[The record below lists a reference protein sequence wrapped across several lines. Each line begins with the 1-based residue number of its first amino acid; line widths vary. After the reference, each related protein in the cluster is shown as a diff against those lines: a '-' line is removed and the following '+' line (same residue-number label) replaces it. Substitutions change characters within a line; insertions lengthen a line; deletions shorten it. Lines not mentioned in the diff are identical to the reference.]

1 MATYLTRLRTPFLIN
16 ETSTVNSGSAD
27 LTITINSV
35 DVYVISKNTTA
46 RTISFEVS
54 ELIRDY
60 LNPSWDGVFPYST
73 TTNNSFVVTASIK
86 IEFYTNTKAT
96 RATNAQAGT
105 ADTPISGQTIN
116 HTMYGFDAYSEFM
129 EGVNHQ
135 LSYGQM
141 LQTTTDMYL
150 PDSTVAYIPIM
161 IAEASPAT
169 NPKTPPAI
177 AQYFTVAANV
187 ADGTVVNPVNGIDVT
202 IHRICEPVY
211 EYIKVIF
218 VNKFGG
224 LQMFYFNKKNVIS
237 LNVTQENY
245 ESMLMSANTYSNTD
259 HQKYVYNKQGSE
271 QITLNT
277 GYVDQGQFE
286 TMKQLLLSEQV
297 WAEIGTT
304 VYPINITTN
313 SLTKKTKV
321 NDKLVNYSVN
331 AGFAYDVINSVR

>member
-1 MATYLTRLRTPFLIN
+1 MANYLSRLRTPFFIN
-16 ETSTVNSGSAD
+16 QTSTVTSGSAD

-35 DVYVISKNTTA
+35 DVYVISKNTTSDS
-46 RTISFEVS
+46 ISFEVS

-60 LNPSWDGVFPYST
+60 LNPTWDGVFPYSS
-73 TTNNSFVVTASIK
+73 TTNDSFVVSASIK
-86 IEFYTNTKAT
+86 IEFYLNTKAT
-96 RATNAQAGT
+96 RATNAQAGST
-105 ADTPISGQTIN
+105 DTPISGQTVL
-116 HTMYGFDAYSEFM
+116 HTIYGFDSYSEFM

-135 LSYGQM
+135 LSSGQM
-141 LQTTTDMYL
+141 LQSATDMYL
-150 PDSTVAYIPIM
+150 PDSTIAYIPI
-161 IAEASPAT
+161 EAS
-169 NPKTPPAI
+169 NGVS
-177 AQYFTVAANV
+177 YFTVAANV
-187 ADGTVVNPVNGIDVT
+187 ADGTVVTPVVGINVT

-211 EYIKVIF
+211 QYIKVVF

-224 LQMFYFNKKNVIS
+224 LQMFYFNKKNILS

-245 ESMLMSANTYSNTD
+245 DSMLMSANTYSNTN

-286 TMKQLLLSEQV
+286 TIKQLMLSEQV

-304 VYPINITTN
+304 IYPVNVITN

-321 NDKLVNYSVN
+321 NDKLVNYSINV
-331 AGFAYDVINSVR
+331 GFAYDVINSVR

>member
-1 MATYLTRLRTPFLIN
+1 MATYLSRLRTPFFIN
-16 ETSTVNSGSAD
+16 QTSTVTSGSAD

-35 DVYVISKNTTA
+35 DVYVISKNTTSDS
-46 RTISFEVS
+46 ISFEVS

-60 LNPSWDGVFPYST
+60 LNPTWDGVFPYSS
-73 TTNNSFVVTASIK
+73 TTNDSFVVSASIK
-86 IEFYTNTKAT
+86 IEFYLNTKAT
-96 RATNAQAGT
+96 RATNAQAGST
-105 ADTPISGQTIN
+105 DTPISGQTVL
-116 HTMYGFDAYSEFM
+116 HTIYGFDSYSEFM

-135 LSYGQM
+135 LSSGQM
-141 LQTTTDMYL
+141 LQSATDMYL
-150 PDSTVAYIPIM
+150 PDSTIAYIPI
-161 IAEASPAT
+161 EAS
-169 NPKTPPAI
+169 NGVS
-177 AQYFTVAANV
+177 YFTVAANV
-187 ADGTVVNPVNGIDVT
+187 ADGTVVTPVVGINVT

-211 EYIKVIF
+211 QYIKVVF

-224 LQMFYFNKKNVIS
+224 LQMFYFNKKNILS

-245 ESMLMSANTYSNTD
+245 DSMLMSANTYSNTN

-286 TMKQLLLSEQV
+286 TIKQLMLSEQV

-304 VYPINITTN
+304 IYPVNVITN

-321 NDKLVNYSVN
+321 NDKLVNYSINV
-331 AGFAYDVINSVR
+331 GFAYDVINSVR

>member
-1 MATYLTRLRTPFLIN
+1 MANYLSRLRTPFFIN
-16 ETSTVNSGSAD
+16 QTSTVTSGSAD

-35 DVYVISKNTTA
+35 DVYVISKNTTSDS
-46 RTISFEVS
+46 ISFEVS

-60 LNPSWDGVFPYST
+60 LNPTWDGVFPYSS
-73 TTNNSFVVTASIK
+73 TTNDSFVVSASIK
-86 IEFYTNTKAT
+86 IEFYLNTKAT
-96 RATNAQAGT
+96 RATNAQAGST
-105 ADTPISGQTIN
+105 DTPISGQTVL
-116 HTMYGFDAYSEFM
+116 HTIYGFDSYSEFM

-135 LSYGQM
+135 LSSGQM
-141 LQTTTDMYL
+141 LQSATDMYL
-150 PDSTVAYIPIM
+150 PDSTVAYIPI
-161 IAEASPAT
+161 EAS
-169 NPKTPPAI
+169 NGVS
-177 AQYFTVAANV
+177 YFTVAANV
-187 ADGTVVNPVNGIDVT
+187 ADGTVVTPVVGINVT

-211 EYIKVIF
+211 QYIKVVF

-224 LQMFYFNKKNVIS
+224 LQMFYFNKKNILS

-245 ESMLMSANTYSNTD
+245 DSMLMSANTYSNTN

-286 TMKQLLLSEQV
+286 TIKQLMLSEQV

-304 VYPINITTN
+304 IYPVNVITN

-321 NDKLVNYSVN
+321 NDKLVNYSINV
-331 AGFAYDVINSVR
+331 GFAYDVINSVR